1 MAYHWAIEWRER
13 EREREADEE
22 ETGGIAQN
30 GCDVECGCLYIVQV
44 LCIEFEWVLVRLE

>member
-30 GCDVECGCLYIVQV
+30 GCDV
-44 LCIEFEWVLVRLE
+44 WVFVYCTGFVYRI